1 MVDNIEKLECLIPT
15 RMKSGLGY
23 DIIIGRELDEIII
36 AELSGNT
43 FLVVDQNVYEL
54 YNSKFKFDRMGNRI
68 YILKSGEF
76 SKSWKY
82 AQNIATKML
91 ETGCNRQ
98 SKIVAIGGGVT
109 GDLSGFVASIFM
121 RGIKIVH
128 IPTTLLACV
137 DSSIGGKTGINLNGY
152 KNILGAFYQPSK
164 IIISTNFFSTL
175 PLREI
180 KCGLGEIVKTSLLSK
195 HIFDYV
201 NTSVSKL
208 LMLDSQT
215 VLDTVKLCIE
225 FKDNIT
231 SSDERETSLRKIL
244 NVGHT
249 IGHALESINK
259 FKLSHGE
266 YVLCGIE
273 LETKLARELNIID
286 EDYYKVIMH
295 LLNIASTPKIKIKN
309 IDKLINIMKA
319 DKKNTDGKI
328 DFIFAKSQGETQE
341 YQIESTKLKALLEAV
356 I

>member
-341 YQIESTKLKALLEAV
+341 YQIETKLKALLEAV